1 MFEKSDMRVQVQL
14 AKVRVTELIDLGRL
28 PAALGEISAQ
38 RVHIHRRHI
47 LKRVKLIARRVDD
60 LELKV
65 ILHTLAHVIAKDLVH
80 LVRAF
85 LEHDD
90 LRLRLVEAVRRA
102 ILRCADDDLITRLT
116 EARGSSVQDAAA
128 RALLPV
134 NDICPKPRAV
144 GLIPNVDELERVD
157 TCESTVGR
165 IESDRAVIIDVSAG
179 DVQAM

>member
-1 MFEKSDMRVQVQL
+1 MFEKSGMRVQVQL

-28 PAALGEISAQ
+28 PAALSEISAQ
-38 RVHIHRRHI
+38 RVHIDRRHI
-47 LKRVKLIARRVDD
+47 LKRMELIARRVDD

-65 ILHTLAHVIAKDLVH
+65 VLNPLTHVIAKDLVH
-80 LVRAF
+80 LVRSF

-90 LRLRLVEAVRRA
+90 LRLSLVEVVRRA
-102 ILRCADDDLITRLT
+102 ILRRTDDDLIARLT
-116 EARGSSVQDAAA
+116 EARGRSVQDAAA
-128 RALLPV
+128 RALLPM

-144 GLIPNVDELERVD
+144 GLIPDVDKLKRVD

-165 IESDRAVIIDVSAG
+165 IEGDRTVIIDVSAG